1 MKLHTELGRLWFY
14 KMFTHNIHIFARTA
28 STIITRES
36 LKRSFCTRPK
46 VRDVILFPGQG
57 TQFVGMGANLVNIPA
72 VQEMYKTANS
82 ILGYNLLEMSLNGP
96 KSELDR
102 TMYCQPAVFVNSLA
116 ALEKY
121 KQIKGK
127 G

>member
-1 MKLHTELGRLWFY
+1 
-14 KMFTHNIHIFARTA
+14 MFIHSIHIFPRTA
-28 STIITRES
+28 LTIITREG
-36 LKRSFCTRPK
+36 LKRSYCIVRPK

-57 TQFVGMGANLVNIPA
+57 TQFVGMGANLVKNPA
-72 VQEMYKTANS
+72 VQEMYETANN